1 MGSRVRSGA
10 AAATVMRKRSS
21 RPETVAYAGE
31 RVAYVGEGVAYA
43 GPGGS
48 PGGSRRLVIAR
59 NRLWRSEEDLKPLAL
74 ETGRAAES

>member
-1 MGSRVRSGA
+1 
-10 AAATVMRKRSS
+10 MRKRSS

-31 RVAYVGEGVAYA
+31 RVAYVGEGVAYVGEGVAYA